1 MLSCCACCAGADWP
15 DPEGRRVH
23 RHGAPRGPTSDFWT
37 AGSQGILV
45 VQVLDDF
52 LRQRAKTNGA
62 TLINGL
68 FMGMTI
74 PQSKARLSGLQMG
87 LRPIKLRLR

>member
-1 MLSCCACCAGADWP
+1 M
-15 DPEGRRVH
+15 
-23 RHGAPRGPTSDFWT
+23 
-37 AGSQGILV
+37 
-45 VQVLDDF
+45 QVLDDF

-74 PQSKARLSGLQMG
+74 PQSKARLQGKTTCSGILQA
-87 LRPIKLRLR
+87 